1 MKCLQI
7 VSCLIAD
14 LNSEMAL
21 LVTWDG
27 FVTGCLISLPS
38 IIISNAADC
47 VSCFIVLDFP
57 ALKGVYFQIYL
68 KF

>member
-1 MKCLQI
+1 MT
-7 VSCLIAD
+7 
-14 LNSEMAL
+14 L

-27 FVTGCLISLPS
+27 FVTGHLTSLPS
-38 IIISNAADC
+38 ITISNAADC

-57 ALKGVYFQIYL
+57 VLKGVYFQIYV